1 MDSCRLY
8 GEPDAIVVSAEAFPD
23 PHPTVVLNPMTSIIA
38 VSCPSAL
45 PRSSR
50 AAAGFA
56 PWGMP
61 QVRHAACLWHDRYV
75 KQHTELLR
83 CVDRAE

>member
-38 VSCPSAL
+38 VSYQPS
-45 PRSSR
+45 PP
-50 AAAGFA
+50 AAGL
-56 PWGMP
+56 
-61 QVRHAACLWHDRYV
+61 RHVAC
-75 KQHTELLR
+75 
-83 CVDRAE
+83 